1 MCLVQVRL
9 WLNNALLV
17 DQWASLD
24 ALAATA
30 ATALP
35 SLDGYYEFSIEYR
48 HPEVGAGY
56 GCRLEWVGASSAEVV
71 PSARLFVTEVGP
83 TQALH
88 AGPADASVASSTASG
103 PGISLSTAGVGA
115 TFTITARDEYGNER
129 DSQGAVFIT
138 DGPGISGVPTI
149 PSLLAEYPARYTPR
163 LAGQAYLAVALLRGG
178 GLTGSYHDNGIPPPP
193 SLPY

>member
-9 WLNNALLV
+9 WVNNALLV

>member
-1 MCLVQVRL
+1 VCLVQVRL
-9 WLNNALLV
+9 WVNNALLV

>member
-1 MCLVQVRL
+1 MQLGWMHPPLLLRL
-9 WLNNALLV
+9 RPAHP
-17 DQWASLD
+17 
-24 ALAATA
+24 
-30 ATALP
+30 LP
-35 SLDGYYEFSIEYR
+35 LQR
-48 HPEVGAGY
+48 V
-56 GCRLEWVGASSAEVV
+56 
-71 PSARLFVTEVGP
+71 
-83 TQALH
+83 H
-88 AGPADASVASSTASG
+88 AGGYRSDV
-103 PGISLSTAGVGA
+103 I
-115 TFTITARDEYGNER
+115 YYER